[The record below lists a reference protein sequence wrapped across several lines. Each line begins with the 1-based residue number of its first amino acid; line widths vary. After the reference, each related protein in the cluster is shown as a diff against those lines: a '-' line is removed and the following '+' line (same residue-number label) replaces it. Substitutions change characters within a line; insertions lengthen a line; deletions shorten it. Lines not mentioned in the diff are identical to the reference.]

1 MSHLIKFYAVS
12 NSAIFIF
19 GIDFAEVNF
28 VVCFFGTLLKVE
40 HADYIIWC
48 CVRNLLADTPRVQ
61 ILFGLPPICCGLDCL
76 FRY

>member
-1 MSHLIKFYAVS
+1 MSHLIKFYAIS

-28 VVCFFGTLLKVE
+28 VICFFGTLLKVE

-48 CVRNLLADTPRVQ
+48 CVRNLLADYSKFV
-61 ILFGLPPICCGLDCL
+61 LGLDCVL
-76 FRY
+76 RY